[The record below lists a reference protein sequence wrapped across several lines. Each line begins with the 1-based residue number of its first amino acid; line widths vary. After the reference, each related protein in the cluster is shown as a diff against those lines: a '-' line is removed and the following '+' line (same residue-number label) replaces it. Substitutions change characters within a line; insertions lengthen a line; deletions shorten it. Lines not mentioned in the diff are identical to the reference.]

1 MEKWQALLAAAIR
14 GVTGKAEERAVESLF
29 TTGGIEGA
37 GGESGLDD
45 WEVICW
51 LAILPPA

>member
-1 MEKWQALLAAAIR
+1 MDKYQSLLAAAIR

-29 TTGGIEGA
+29 TTGGVEGA

-45 WEVICW
+45 WEVITW
-51 LAILPPA
+51 LAIMPPR